1 MLEQISLQ
9 KPDDY
14 FLDLGKRSRRGVYV
28 CRIYEYNAG
37 IHAFIRKYYE
47 AARLSGVIVEG
58 KLKNPDQRQLGYY
71 QEIMGPA
78 FEVDRSFFSQR
89 LKKWLPRMNE
99 RQRENVAG
107 AMYATLIHL
116 REGGKNDN
124 MLKNAY
130 IKFMC
135 WLYYRFERIVNHLG
149 EEKLPK
155 ILYEGEIS
163 IYELLLMRVLTQA
176 GCDLVIL
183 EYHGDEAYRKVDP
196 SSEMS
201 EKMCA
206 AMFETPGAPGVSGVQ
221 QVVGAPGSLDLKFPD
236 SFSLGQIRE
245 ELEQKQSR
253 ERLYGAETET
263 LIPATNVWIH
273 ADENLFEEIRKP
285 AGERGND
292 PRFFYNCFC
301 RIRGVEDKLTY
312 ENELYQ
318 LGQSLRGSG
327 RTLLIVNHQIAPP
340 TVEEIREIRRKNNY
354 QTPSQM
360 AEDLSRN
367 LLFADNRELQPIMRR
382 AFAEV
387 VEEEGQRTD
396 AGAANHLNRVMNV
409 AVYLLCWLKRYQ
421 RELFARWKKPELACF
436 FHLGGCRN
444 EKEAA
449 FCRFLARLP
458 VDVVIFQPDLNESCC
473 LTDPLLY
480 EVSHP
485 CSMTLRVYPEERSG
499 VSVGTAAYHAER
511 ELDTFLYQDSGL
523 YREQQY
529 TKANAVVLRTMYEEI
544 PILWDQE
551 LKYRPGFSTFSDT
564 VSMPVIF
571 SKISGVKNGEMDG
584 YWQSIR
590 VLITADTEQV
600 TVISRVPNLTAI
612 SENPI
617 KPFAVEFFRN
627 GRLQKEKIRQHRA
640 YPYGFLREP
649 MQEYLLDKIQ
659 LLIDRKTIR
668 GTGENGTEFTIVS
681 TALNLEKPLLR
692 MIQKF
697 DFTKK
702 NPKLIYIIAGEE
714 MMSLEDAI
722 QMAFLNLVGFDILL
736 FVPTGYQCAEQ
747 FFREQIFEE
756 HQIGEYRY
764 EQQVPDF
771 NRISVH
777 TQRPGW
783 CEKLFRRRI

>member
-1 MLEQISLQ
+1 MLERISLQ

-28 CRIYEYNAG
+28 CRICEYNAG
-37 IHAFIRKYYE
+37 VHTFIRKYYE

-58 KLKNPDQRQLGYY
+58 KLKNPDQRQLEYY

-78 FEVDRSFFSQR
+78 FEVDKSFFSQR

-107 AMYATLIHL
+107 AMYVTLIHL

-176 GCDLVIL
+176 GCDLVLL

-201 EKMCA
+201 EKLCA
-206 AMFETPGAPGVSGVQ
+206 AMFETPGVSG
-221 QVVGAPGSLDLKFPD
+221 GSGSLDLKFPD
-236 SFSLGQIRE
+236 SFHLGQIRE
-245 ELEQKQSR
+245 ELEQKQNR
-253 ERLYGAETET
+253 ERLYGTEAET
-263 LIPATNVWIH
+263 LMPATNVWLD
-273 ADENLFEEIRKP
+273 AGNPLFEEIKKP
-285 AGERGND
+285 AGERGSD

-301 RIRGVEDKLTY
+301 RICGVEDKLTY

-318 LGQSLRGSG
+318 LGQSVRGSG
-327 RTLLIVNHQIAPP
+327 RKLLIVNHQISPP
-340 TVEEIREIRRKNNY
+340 TVEEIEAIRRKNNY
-354 QTPSQM
+354 QTLSQLV
-360 AEDLSRN
+360 EDLSKN
-367 LLFADNRELQPIMRR
+367 LCCADNRELQQVMRR

-387 VEEEGQRTD
+387 IEEGRKTD
-396 AGAANHLNRVMNV
+396 GSTPSPLNRMMNV
-409 AVYLLCWLKRYQ
+409 AVYLICWLKRYQ
-421 RELFARWKKPELACF
+421 RELFQGWKKPELACF
-436 FHLGGCRN
+436 FHLGGCQN
-444 EKEAA
+444 EKEAM

-458 VDVVIFQPDLNESCC
+458 VDVVIFKPDLNEACC
-473 LTDPLLY
+473 LSDSLLY
-480 EVSHP
+480 EVNHP
-485 CSMTLRVYPEERSG
+485 CSLAIRAYPEEHSG

-511 ELDTFLYQDSGL
+511 ELDSLMYQDSGL

-529 TKANAVVLRTMYEEI
+529 AKANAVVLKTMYEEI

-564 VSMPVIF
+564 VNMPVIF

-584 YWQSIR
+584 YWQSIKA
-590 VLITADTEQV
+590 LITADTENV

-771 NRISVH
+771 NRISLH